1 MQVLIAECAKDLDLA
16 AETVA
21 SKREL
26 SSVIS
31 SGNQE
36 TRVFTGWRR
45 ELIGERL
52 LQLL

>member
-1 MQVLIAECAKDLDLA
+1 MQALVAECAKDLDLA

-26 SSVIS
+26 SSVII
-31 SGNQE
+31 SGNRD
-36 TRVFTGWRR
+36 TRVFSGWRR
-45 ELIGERL
+45 DLIGERL

>member
-1 MQVLIAECAKDLDLA
+1 
-16 AETVA
+16 VA

-26 SSVIS
+26 SSVII
-31 SGNQE
+31 SGDRE

-45 ELIGERL
+45 ALIGERL